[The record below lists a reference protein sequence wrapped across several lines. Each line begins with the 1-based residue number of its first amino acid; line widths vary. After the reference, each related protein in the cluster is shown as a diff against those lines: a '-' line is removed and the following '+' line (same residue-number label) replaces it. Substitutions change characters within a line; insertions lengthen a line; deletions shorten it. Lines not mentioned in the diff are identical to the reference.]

1 MSKNEKEPPEKIV
14 DKKTVIKKTAGLK
27 KPTAENDTKKA
38 NWPVKILS
46 MLVLFIGGALSSL
59 YFLPDLKER
68 LPIIAEWV
76 GENSTVDIAAIN
88 QRITNQQAEIE
99 ALKQKSLVQDNLLS
113 QLSGQTED
121 KIPAEL
127 ITRIETLEQSL
138 GTVPEV
144 VSGQQDNSQSTR
156 IDLLLSRMSQL
167 EASFIPLSKNMIDAA
182 SAEKERQTLSDTNAA
197 LFLQIDDLGSRLLN
211 VETIVAKDNSG
222 LLINIKVAELKRKVI
237 AGTLYD
243 GELITL
249 TSLLD
254 DSGVAINPRFKTSL
268 DYLGEKATTG
278 IVTPDQL
285 RNDFNDLI
293 PQLLSVSDITPSGPW
308 WQNMLNSVGNLIS
321 IRKTDGTSY
330 NEAGLDGSISNIESW
345 LGRGDIKAA
354 LNSVLNLPGGTQ
366 TALEN
371 WISDAKRW
379 TQSEDAIS
387 DLEIIAA
394 QSYLR
399 TDAQ

>member
-1 MSKNEKEPPEKIV
+1 M
-14 DKKTVIKKTAGLK
+14 
-27 KPTAENDTKKA
+27 
-38 NWPVKILS
+38 
-46 MLVLFIGGALSSL
+46 
-59 YFLPDLKER
+59 
-68 LPIIAEWV
+68 
-76 GENSTVDIAAIN
+76 
-88 QRITNQQAEIE
+88 
-99 ALKQKSLVQDNLLS
+99 
-113 QLSGQTED
+113 
-121 KIPAEL
+121 
-127 ITRIETLEQSL
+127 
-138 GTVPEV
+138 
-144 VSGQQDNSQSTR
+144 
-156 IDLLLSRMSQL
+156 
-167 EASFIPLSKNMIDAA
+167 
-182 SAEKERQTLSDTNAA
+182 
-197 LFLQIDDLGSRLLN
+197 
-211 VETIVAKDNSG
+211 
-222 LLINIKVAELKRKVI
+222 
-237 AGTLYD
+237 
-243 GELITL
+243 
-249 TSLLD
+249 
-254 DSGVAINPRFKTSL
+254 AINPRFKTSL